1 MAFGERGIF
10 AAERGNTV
18 WLEER
23 IGKEGHP
30 DWRVHLGLLSI
41 VQKVV
46 PSHFSPDYKGQ
57 PQRLEQLAM
66 VCLETSMR
74 RQG

>member
-1 MAFGERGIF
+1 MAFGEGGKF
-10 AAERGNTV
+10 AAERGNSV

-41 VQKVV
+41 VQKAVGDGL
-46 PSHFSPDYKGQ
+46 PENFNEASGIALS
-57 PQRLEQLAM
+57 RAASECALN
-66 VCLETSMR
+66 
-74 RQG
+74 